1 MIDIWKAVIL
11 GIIEGLTEFIPVSST
26 GHLILSSSVLQFNS
40 ALDGTFEIFIQL
52 GAILAVVVLYP
63 SRFYGLI
70 PDGNLQPREDSFKGT
85 SGLLKLFLA
94 CIPAFVLGFLFHK
107 AIKSYLF
114 FPLPVAAALITGGII
129 MVLIERQ
136 KRNAR
141 YETVESL
148 PYKTC
153 FLIGVFQCFALWP
166 GMSRSASTIIGG
178 MLLGLRRDIAA
189 EFSFLVAVP
198 VMAAAV
204 SYDFLK
210 SYQDLTG
217 DHFMLLG
224 IGFVVSFVT
233 AVVAIKFFIRLLN
246 TWTLA
251 PFGIY
256 RIILGVIVVAAAL
269 GGML

>member
-1 MIDIWKAVIL
+1 MSDIWKAIIL

-26 GHLILSSSVLQFNS
+26 GHLILSSSMLSFNS

-70 PDGNLQPREDSFKGT
+70 PGDTLKPDESSFKGT

-107 AIKSYLF
+107 LIKSYLF
-114 FPLPVAAALITGGII
+114 FPLPVALALIVGGLLMI
-129 MVLIERQ
+129 VIEGG
-136 KRNAR
+136 KRKAPI
-141 YETVESL
+141 ESVSAIS
-148 PYKTC
+148 YKTC
-153 FLIGVFQCFALWP
+153 FLIGIFQCFALWP

-198 VMAAAV
+198 VMIAAV
-204 SYDFLK
+204 GYDFLK
-210 SYQDLTG
+210 SYKALSA
-217 DHFMLLG
+217 DHFILLG
-224 IGFVVSFVT
+224 VGFLVSFLT
-233 AVVAIKFFIRLLN
+233 AVLAIKFFISLLN
-246 TWTLA
+246 RWTLS
-251 PFGIY
+251 PFGYY
-256 RIILGVIVVAAAL
+256 RIVLGVAVIAVFFM
-269 GGML
+269 GML